1 MKNGKISVVV
11 PFFNAQETL
20 LPCICALEAQTL
32 RPLQIIL
39 VDNNSGDESARIA
52 KEAAA
57 NNPELCTYILEERQ
71 GPSFARNTGARLA
84 NGDFVAF
91 TDSDCVPDRS
101 WLHNVVGAFGE
112 PRVGAVAGKVRGF
125 RPRNAVEKFHSVF
138 TMPGPSIPMIYNEFT
153 LSSGGFPTANLS
165 VRKNVM
171 DAVGGFDERMEIY
184 SEDYDLCARVYKAG
198 YRISYVPEAVVYHQ
212 HRNSLAGTW
221 RQGLGF
227 GKGHAALL
235 KRHFAKMVII
245 DLPRIHYRSQKWPLK
260 MWLDMQG
267 PDKRVLALALL
278 SFIWWPFMFL
288 WVFYFLYLFYY
299 IRSKLEQHNLHAGFF
314 EKWQM
319 MIILLAKS
327 FAISLGRIVGA
338 IRNRVMC
345 L

>member
-11 PFFNAQETL
+11 PFYNAQETL
-20 LPCICALEAQTL
+20 ALCIRALQDQTL

-39 VDNNSGDESARIA
+39 VDNNSADDSAFIA
-52 KEAAA
+52 RKAVAQ
-57 NNPELCTYILEERQ
+57 NPDLCTYISEDRQ

-91 TDSDCVPDRS
+91 TDSDCIPDRS
-101 WLHNVVGAFGE
+101 WLHNVLSAFGE
-112 PRVGAVAGKVRGF
+112 PRVGAVAGKVNGF
-125 RPRNAVEKFHSVF
+125 RPKNAVDKFHSVF
-138 TMPGPSIPMIYNEFT
+138 TMPGPSTPMIHAEFT
-153 LSSGGFPTANLS
+153 LVSGGFPTANLS
-165 VRKNVM
+165 VRKDVM

-198 YRISYVPEAVVYHQ
+198 YRISYVPQAVVYHQ

-221 RQGLGF
+221 RQGFGF

-245 DLPRIHYRSQKWPLK
+245 DLPRIHYRSQEWPLR

-267 PDKRVLALALL
+267 PDKKVLGLTLL
-278 SFIWWPFMFL
+278 SFLWWPFLFL
-288 WVFYFLYLFYY
+288 WVSYFPYLFCH
-299 IRSKLEQHNLHAGFF
+299 IRSKLERHDLHAGFF

-319 MIILLAKS
+319 IVVLLTKS
-327 FAISLGRIVGA
+327 FAISLGRIIGS
-338 IRNRVMC
+338 IRNRVLC